1 MSIRHIILLAF
12 CLLAIPLPLLAATD
26 LATEDEEAYYYVGE
40 MNQWSTED
48 LSFPLVKQA
57 DGVTWEITIPAPG
70 NDRGWFKIAPASA
83 YGQSN
88 FWHLLLCAPYD
99 GCRELSGTMY
109 YNGGAWLLP
118 NEDGIDSYTL
128 RIVPSTMQYE
138 LVPHEA
144 VSTPW
149 SGSLPVIFI
158 NTQEPV
164 TSKETYVTGTYYID
178 ALGLEDYESIGSA
191 EKPLALQIRGRGN
204 FTWNAFDKKPYRLKF
219 DKKAQPLGMN
229 KSKHFTLLAHA
240 DDDMAFLRN
249 TVGFELSRR
258 LGLAYTP
265 EQRPIEVVLN
275 GDYIGLYML
284 TEQIRVDGDRVNI
297 TEQNDNETDP
307 ENITGG
313 WLLEIDNYDDPYQ
326 IRMTEGNGAL
336 LRFTFHS
343 PEILSD
349 AQKSYISDY
358 LQNTDNAIYAS
369 DKSSTLWEDYID
381 MDALVRFYLIQEIT
395 DNGESFHGSCYL
407 HKDRGSNTK
416 LVFGP
421 VWDFGNSFRRSLD
434 NFIYVN
440 SPFGQSWIGEIA
452 RFPRFQEAVQQ
463 RWQTFLA
470 YDYDSLDDFI
480 DAFVAKISAASA
492 CDDKRWPQYSQDNI
506 IDRRDWFKS
515 NLHQKVDWL
524 CEQWGKPTGIKEI
537 ERLRNGEND
546 GEHQSSGI
554 IYDLQGRRIANS
566 QLLNGRLQ
574 KGLYIRNGRKVVSR

>member
-70 NDRGWFKIAPASA
+70 HDYGWFKVAPASA